1 MPTLEA
7 KDTLFSTKTT
17 LNCRGKLLLLDAPLV
32 MGILNVTPDS
42 FYAGSRLR
50 STEEVLQRAEAML
63 ADGADMLDI
72 GGYSSRPGAT
82 DIPVQEETDRVAPAI
97 EAIAGNFPEAVI
109 SADTFRAAVAEAAVQ
124 AGAAIINDIAGGR
137 LDEEMFPTVARL
149 QVPYILMHMRGTP
162 QTMTTLAKYGDVAV
176 EVVDELQ
183 EQVARLTQL
192 GVKDIILDPGFGFA
206 KTVSHNFELL
216 RRLDEL
222 RVFGLPV
229 LAGLSRKSMVYK
241 TLGIGQAD
249 ALTGTIAL
257 NMVALMKGAAIL
269 RVHDVKEAKQ
279 TVELYKKT
287 IL

>member
-1 MPTLEA
+1 LEA

-17 LNCRGKLLLLDAPLV
+17 VNYRGKLLPLDAPLV

-50 STEEVLQRAEAML
+50 SLDEVLRKAETML
-63 ADGADMLDI
+63 ADGADILDI

-82 DIPVQEETDRVAPAI
+82 DISVQEELDRVSPAA
-97 EAIAGNFPEAVI
+97 EAIVREFPEAVI
-109 SADTFRAAVAEAAVQ
+109 SVDTFRAAVAEAAVK
-124 AGAAIINDIAGGR
+124 AGGAIINDISGGS

-162 QTMTTLAKYGDVAV
+162 QTMTTLAIYNDIAV

-183 EQVARLTQL
+183 EPLARLKQL
-192 GVKDIILDPGFGFA
+192 GAKDIILDPGLGFA
-206 KTVSHNFELL
+206 KTVDHNFELL

-222 RVFGLPV
+222 RVFGLPILV
-229 LAGLSRKSMVYK
+229 GLSRKSMVYK
-241 TLGIGQAD
+241 TLGIEQAD

>member
-17 LNCRGKLLLLDAPLV
+17 LNCRGKLLPLEAPLV

-42 FYAGSRLR
+42 FYAGSRLP
-50 STEEVLQRAEAML
+50 SVEAVLQQAEAML
-63 ADGADMLDI
+63 TDGADILDL

-82 DIPVQEETDRVAPAI
+82 DIPVQEELDRVVPAV
-97 EAIAGNFPEAVI
+97 EAIIKKFPEAVV
-109 SADTFRAAVAEAAVQ
+109 SVDTFRADVAAAAVS
-124 AGAAIINDIAGGR
+124 AGAAMVNDISGGN
-137 LDEEMFPTVARL
+137 LDHEMFETVAKL

-162 QTMTTLAKYGDVAV
+162 QTMTTLAKYEDLVV

-183 EQVARLTQL
+183 GAVARLKQL

-206 KTVSHNFELL
+206 KTVEHNFELL
-216 RRLDEL
+216 RRLEALHIFEL
-222 RVFGLPV
+222 PI

-241 TLGIGQAD
+241 TLGVAQAD

-269 RVHDVKEAKQ
+269 RVHDVKETKQ

-287 IL
+287 TL

>member
-17 LNCRGKLLLLDAPLV
+17 LNCRGKLLSLDAPLV

-42 FYAGSRLR
+42 FYPGSRL
-50 STEEVLQRAEAML
+50 SSLEEVLQKALHML
-63 ADGADMLDI
+63 SKGADILDV

-82 DIPVQEETDRVAPAI
+82 DISEQEELDRVVPAI
-97 EAIAGNFPEAVI
+97 EAIIRNFPEAVI
-109 SADTFRAAVAEAAVQ
+109 SVDTFRAAVAEAAVE
-124 AGAAIINDIAGGR
+124 AGAAIINDISGGTLDAG
-137 LDEEMFPTVARL
+137 MFEKVAAL

-162 QTMTTLAKYGDVAV
+162 QTMPTLAKYDDVVV

-183 EQVARLTQL
+183 AKVAELKQL

-206 KTVSHNFELL
+206 KTIAHNFELL

-222 RVFGLPV
+222 RIFGLPV

-241 TLGIGQAD
+241 TLGIDQAD

-257 NMVALMKGAAIL
+257 NMVALMKGAVIL
-269 RVHDVKEAKQ
+269 RVHDVQETRQ
-279 TVELYKKT
+279 TIDLYKKT